1 MSEKDGEQLPSTTL
15 FILWRE
21 SQDPDEHNPKGHTII
36 ICVSGGPGSGK
47 STQCAKIVSHFGF
60 CHLNAGD
67 LLEAEAEAGSE
78 YSKMI
83 KDFKKE
89 RRLVPSDLVVKLLQQ
104 AMQRSR
110 NKKFLVD
117 GFPRNEENIA
127 AAERIV
133 GTKFMFM
140 QMKFERDFVLFL
152 DCSEGEMTRRLLN
165 RNQIV
170 DVCKLVELFLMRIL
184 CGLRREELMITL
196 KRHQVYFECTVPVV
210 NYYSAKGKVRKIDAE
225 RPPEEVFEVVKEAFY
240 KLEEKREESMP

>member
-1 MSEKDGEQLPSTTL
+1 MSEKDGEQLPSTAL
-15 FILWRE
+15 FILWLE
-21 SQDPDEHNPKGHTII
+21 SQDPDEHKPKGHTII

-110 NKKFLVD
+110 NKEFLVD

-140 QMKFERDFVLFL
+140 QMKFEPDFVLFL
-152 DCSEGEMTRRLLN
+152 DCSEGEMTRGLLN
-165 RNQIV
+165 RNQ
-170 DVCKLVELFLMRIL
+170 
-184 CGLRREELMITL
+184 

-210 NYYSAKGKVRKIDAE
+210 NCYSAKGKVRKIDAE

-240 KLEEKREESMP
+240 ELEEKCEESMP

>member
-1 MSEKDGEQLPSTTL
+1 METIEKDYAAQGATVTPNK
-15 FILWRE
+15 
-21 SQDPDEHNPKGHTII
+21 DPIERKPKGQTII

-127 AAERIV
+127 AAERI
-133 GTKFMFM
+133 
-140 QMKFERDFVLFL
+140 MKFKPDFVLFL

-165 RNQIV
+165 RNQGGV
-170 DVCKLVELFLMRIL
+170 DDNIDT
-184 CGLRREELMITL
+184 IQ

-210 NYYSAKGKVRKIDAE
+210 NYYSAKGKVRKVDAE
-225 RPPEEVFEVVKEAFY
+225 RHPEEVFEVVKEAFY
-240 KLEEKREESMP
+240 ELEEKREESMP

>member
-1 MSEKDGEQLPSTTL
+1 MVSSCHPPRCSFFGGSLRTQMNITLKGTQLSSVFQVVQVAERVHNVLRLFHTL
-15 FILWRE
+15 
-21 SQDPDEHNPKGHTII
+21 G
-36 ICVSGGPGSGK
+36 
-47 STQCAKIVSHFGF
+47 
-60 CHLNAGD
+60 HLNAGD

-78 YSKMI
+78 YSKII

-89 RRLVPSDLVVKLLQQ
+89 GRLVPSDFVVKLLKQ

-127 AAERIV
+127 AAERI
-133 GTKFMFM
+133 
-140 QMKFERDFVLFL
+140 MKFKPDFVLFL

-165 RNQIV
+165 RNQGRV
-170 DVCKLVELFLMRIL
+170 DDNIDT
-184 CGLRREELMITL
+184 IQ

-240 KLEEKREESMP
+240 ELEEKREESMP